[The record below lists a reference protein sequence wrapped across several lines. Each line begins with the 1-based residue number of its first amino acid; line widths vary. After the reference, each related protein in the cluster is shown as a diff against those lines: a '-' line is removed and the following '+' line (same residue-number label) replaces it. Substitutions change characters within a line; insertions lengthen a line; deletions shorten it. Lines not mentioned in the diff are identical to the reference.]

1 MEQQE
6 QVEVEQVVDLLVI
19 QEQDHLEEQ
28 VQLILEVVVEVEL
41 MHQLVLNL
49 KEQAEQVVQVL

>member
-1 MEQQE
+1 M
-6 QVEVEQVVDLLVI
+6 EQVVDLLVI